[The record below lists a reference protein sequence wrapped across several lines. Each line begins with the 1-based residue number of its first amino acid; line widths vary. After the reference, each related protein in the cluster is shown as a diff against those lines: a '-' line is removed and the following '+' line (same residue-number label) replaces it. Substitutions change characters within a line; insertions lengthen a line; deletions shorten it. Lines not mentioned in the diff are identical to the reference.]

1 MSNDL
6 AAKLLETMRKLKLEE
21 DGVTTEGRDLL
32 AESTRDRYDP
42 TGWYGRRPPTGPLAR
57 EWPRNVFIE
66 QVSGG
71 KWQGT
76 ADGRRYG
83 PCDTALDVRN
93 LIAEACGFEKQTSL

>member
-1 MSNDL
+1 MTDL
-6 AAKLLETMRKLKLEE
+6 AEKMLETMRKLKLEE